1 MGIRCADQVTP
12 LYPQKLA
19 LTLPTGGG
27 RSVGIVRSRT
37 KATEFSFSILMY
49 SGIKLQINLCEF
61 RLPVANVDEKCA
73 LLANY
78 AANSGNFLPTFR
90 YKLSFPSQGSRIQ
103 KKKVLTTEDGNEKLS
118 QNFGNYHYS
127 LGNNPEERSS
137 YLNKQ
142 LEPATYVITANG
154 NRLFLYVYSIITD

>member
-1 MGIRCADQVTP
+1 MKSAHFWLITQQIVVISYRRFGTS
-12 LYPQKLA
+12 Y
-19 LTLPTGGG
+19 
-27 RSVGIVRSRT
+27 RS
-37 KATEFSFSILMY
+37 
-49 SGIKLQINLCEF
+49 
-61 RLPVANVDEKCA
+61 
-73 LLANY
+73 LLRVQE
-78 AANSGNFLPTFR
+78 S
-90 YKLSFPSQGSRIQ
+90 K